1 MINELKKSPSSAYV
15 DSGLGDDDVVSSKLD
30 KDFSADPPSVIAVI
44 AVSLFVGSGTL
55 LFGVAGIVMM
65 LFSITNPNHEEGG
78 LMGVVC
84 FGIPLSLVG
93 LFCFLLYWASLS
105 RERLRVQHS
114 RDRLVFQ
121 ATIWG
126 LGLFSQKRRLSEA
139 VYLGTDKD
147 GRNAIIYGRSS
158 DGVEWE
164 LDMSGVVTELGD
176 AENPYNPPY
185 QKWAR
190 EIAKAVGI
198 DFRMERR
205 NTLK

>member
-1 MINELKKSPSSAYV
+1 MINELKKSPSSTYV
-15 DSGLGDDDVVSSKLD
+15 DSGLGDDEVVSSKLD

-93 LFCFLLYWASLS
+93 LCCFLLYWASLS

-114 RDRLVFQ
+114 RARLVFQ

>member
-1 MINELKKSPSSAYV
+1 MINELKKSPSSTYV

>member
-1 MINELKKSPSSAYV
+1 M
-15 DSGLGDDDVVSSKLD
+15 
-30 KDFSADPPSVIAVI
+30 
-44 AVSLFVGSGTL
+44 
-55 LFGVAGIVMM
+55 FGVAGIVTM
-65 LFSITNPNHEEGG
+65 LFSIMNPNHEDGG
-78 LMGVVC
+78 LVGVVC

-121 ATIWG
+121 ATILG

-139 VYLGTDKD
+139 VYLETDKD

-158 DGVEWE
+158 EGVEWE
-164 LDMSGVVTELGD
+164 LDMSGVVTELAD
-176 AENPYNPPY
+176 AENPFNPPY

-198 DFRMERR
+198 DLRME
-205 NTLK
+205 

>member
-1 MINELKKSPSSAYV
+1 MINELKKSPSSTYV

-44 AVSLFVGSGTL
+44 AVSLFVGSGAL

-139 VYLGTDKD
+139 VYLETDKD

>member
-1 MINELKKSPSSAYV
+1 M
-15 DSGLGDDDVVSSKLD
+15 DSGLGDDEVVPSKLD
-30 KDFSADPPSVIAVI
+30 KDFSVDPPSVIAVI
-44 AVSLFVGSGTL
+44 AVSLFVGSGTIM
-55 LFGVAGIVMM
+55 FGVAGIVTM
-65 LFSITNPNHEEGG
+65 LFSIMNPNHEDGG
-78 LMGVVC
+78 LVGVVC

-126 LGLFSQKRRLSEA
+126 IGLFSQKRRLSEA
-139 VYLGTDKD
+139 VYLETDKD

-158 DGVEWE
+158 EGVEWE

-176 AENPYNPPY
+176 AENPSNPPY

-198 DFRMERR
+198 DFRME
-205 NTLK
+205 

>member
-1 MINELKKSPSSAYV
+1 MEEKWSHSQETDHAAAN
-15 DSGLGDDDVVSSKLD
+15 DSGSDMNDENLRSPPD
-30 KDFSADPPSVIAVI
+30 KDFSAEPPSVIAVI

-55 LFGVAGIVMM
+55 MFGVAGIVTM
-65 LFSITNPNHEEGG
+65 LFSITNPNHEDGG
-78 LMGVVC
+78 LVGVVC

-126 LGLFSQKRRLSEA
+126 LGLFSEKRRLSEA
-139 VYLGTDKD
+139 VYLETDKD
-147 GRNAIIYGRSS
+147 GRNAVIYGRSS
-158 DGVEWE
+158 EGVEWE
-164 LDMSGVVTELGD
+164 LDMSGVVTELAD
-176 AENPYNPPY
+176 AENPSNPPY

-198 DFRMERR
+198 DFRME
-205 NTLK
+205 

>member
-1 MINELKKSPSSAYV
+1 MINELKKSPSSTYV

-139 VYLGTDKD
+139 VYLETDKD

>member
-1 MINELKKSPSSAYV
+1 MINELKKSPSSTYV
-15 DSGLGDDDVVSSKLD
+15 DSGLGDDEVVSSKLD

-55 LFGVAGIVMM
+55 LFGVAGIVTM

-126 LGLFSQKRRLSEA
+126 LGLFSQKRRISEA
-139 VYLGTDKD
+139 VYLETDKD

-176 AENPYNPPY
+176 AENPSNPPY
-185 QKWAR
+185 KKWAR

-198 DFRMERR
+198 DFRMDRR
-205 NTLK
+205 NALK

>member
-15 DSGLGDDDVVSSKLD
+15 DSGLEDDEVVSSKLD

-114 RDRLVFQ
+114 KDRLVFQ

-139 VYLGTDKD
+139 VYLETDKD

-158 DGVEWE
+158 EGVEWE
-164 LDMSGVVTELGD
+164 IDMSGVVTELAD
-176 AENPYNPPY
+176 AENPFNPPY

-198 DFRMERR
+198 DFRME
-205 NTLK
+205 